1 MKQEL
6 IQKFEELLLKPAGE
20 VASEVRALQKEYQKE
35 WTLQFEKA
43 KQQFVED
50 GGKAKE
56 FEYTKDKDD
65 LYFDSLIEKF
75 QKIKKDDDKR
85 IEAEQEKNFKIRTE
99 IVAKISDLSKLS
111 DNVGAAFKMLQEL
124 QTQWKEVGPV
134 SSHKYKELQS
144 EYSKAIES
152 FHYNLKIYRDL
163 QEHDLKKNFE
173 MKSDLIVKLQAVAN
187 LENIKEAERLIK
199 IYRNEWDEIGPVPNE
214 KWDDLKTSYKGT
226 LDEVYA
232 KIKGHYQSIEELKE
246 NNLKSKK
253 ALVEKAQEILN
264 KIVAGENIKWN
275 ESTEVILNLQ
285 NEWKT
290 IGRAAEKDNDKVWQE
305 FRSVC
310 DNFFERKKE
319 FYASLNEKF
328 AANRKIKSDLISKA
342 EALQNSTDWQKTGL
356 DLIKLQDQWKKH
368 PSNGDKEEPKLYAR
382 FRKAC
387 NTFFDAKKSFYESL
401 DAGFEG
407 NLKVKEEIVSKLNA
421 FKLSDDPKSNFETL
435 KNFSA
440 EFNAA
445 GMVPLKEKKRINDAF
460 YNKLDELFDQ
470 LNIDKKEKAMI
481 QYKTKLDKLV
491 NAENAHELLK
501 KENDFL
507 RKISDELN
515 SNIRTYENNLGF
527 FKNSKTSNSFMKEI
541 EAKIETEKVKINELN
556 LKRKLVNEELTKL
569 REVNS
574 KPVN

>member
-1 MKQEL
+1 MKSEL
-6 IQKFEELLLKPAGE
+6 IA
-20 VASEVRALQKEYQKE
+20 
-35 WTLQFEKA
+35 
-43 KQQFVED
+43 
-50 GGKAKE
+50 
-56 FEYTKDKDD
+56 
-65 LYFDSLIEKF
+65 
-75 QKIKKDDDKR
+75 
-85 IEAEQEKNFKIRTE
+85 
-99 IVAKISDLSKLS
+99 
-111 DNVGAAFKMLQEL
+111 
-124 QTQWKEVGPV
+124 
-134 SSHKYKELQS
+134 
-144 EYSKAIES
+144 
-152 FHYNLKIYRDL
+152 
-163 QEHDLKKNFE
+163 
-173 MKSDLIVKLQAVAN
+173 KLQAVAN

-246 NNLKSKK
+246 HNLKSKK
-253 ALVEKAQEILN
+253 TLIEKAQEILN
-264 KIVAGENIKWN
+264 KIAAGENVKWN
-275 ESTEVILNLQ
+275 ESTEAVLSLQ

-328 AANRKIKSDLISKA
+328 AANRKIKSELISKA

-356 DLIKLQDQWKKH
+356 DLIRLQDQWKKH

-401 DAGFEG
+401 DASYEG
-407 NLKVKEEIVSKLNA
+407 NLKAKEEILTKLND
-421 FKLSDDPKSNFETL
+421 FKLSDDSKSNFESL
-435 KNFSA
+435 KNFSV

-445 GMVPLKEKKRINDAF
+445 GMVPLKDKKRINDAF

-470 LNIDKKEKAMI
+470 LNIDKKEKAII
-481 QYKTKLDKLV
+481 QYRTKLDKLV
-491 NAENAHELLK
+491 NAENAYELLK

-515 SNIRTYENNLGF
+515 GNIRTYENNLGF

-541 EAKIETEKVKINELN
+541 EAKIDTEKVKINELN
-556 LKRKLVNEELTKL
+556 LKRKLVTEELTKL

>member
-6 IQKFEELLLKPAGE
+6 IQKFEELLTKPAGE
-20 VASEVRALQKEYQKE
+20 VASDVRALQKEYQKE
-35 WTLQFEKA
+35 WTQQFEKA

-75 QKIKKDDDKR
+75 QKNKKEDDKR

-173 MKSDLIVKLQAVAN
+173 MKSELIAKLQAVAST
-187 LENIKEAERLIK
+187 ENIKEAERLIK

-214 KWDDLKTSYKGT
+214 KWDDLKAAYKTT

-264 KIVAGENIKWN
+264 KISAGENIKWN
-275 ESTEVILNLQ
+275 DSTELVLNLQ

-310 DNFFERKKE
+310 DSFFERKKE
-319 FYASLNEKF
+319 FYATLNEKF
-328 AANRKIKSDLISKA
+328 AANRKIKSELISKA

-356 DLIKLQDQWKKH
+356 DLIKLQDQWKKY

-407 NLKVKEEIVSKLNA
+407 NLKVKEGIVSKLNA

-541 EAKIETEKVKINELN
+541 EAKIDSEKVKINELN
-556 LKRKLVNEELTKL
+556 FKRQLVSEELTKL
-569 REVNS
+569 REVKP